1 MKAAEFDYVRAT
13 SVDEVCD
20 LLDEAGEHKI
30 IAGGQTLVP
39 LMAMRLARPSL
50 LIDIAEIAALRF
62 IEVAGDVLR
71 IGAATRQVD
80 AERSAL
86 VRDRLP
92 LLAKALRW
100 VGHPQTRNR
109 GTIGGSI
116 AAADPSAEIPLVAVT
131 LEAEA
136 VACSKAGDA
145 TFALAEFFRGPMMT
159 ALAPGQCLTEIRFPL
174 WPGRVGSGFHEV
186 SARASDFA
194 LVAAAAQLAI
204 DANGVCTRLSTALGG
219 VGAAPVRIAAPAA
232 TLVGTRLAPNAVER
246 AVAGID
252 GEIAPED
259 DQHVGADYR
268 RRVARVLLTRA
279 ILEARDEATRVP

>member
-13 SVDEVCD
+13 SIDEVCD

-39 LMAMRLARPSL
+39 LMAMRLARPAL
-50 LIDIAEIAALRF
+50 LIDIAEIADLRF
-62 IEVAGDVLR
+62 IKLEDGELR

-80 AERSAL
+80 AERSTL
-86 VRDRLP
+86 VRERLK

-131 LEAEA
+131 IEARA
-136 VACSKAGDA
+136 VARSKTGEAML
-145 TFALAEFFRGPMMT
+145 ALTDFFRGPMMT
-159 ALAPGQCLTEIRFPL
+159 ALQPDQCLTEIRFPL

-194 LVAAAAQLAI
+194 LVAAAAQLAL
-204 DANGVCTRLSTALGG
+204 DPSGVCIRLSAALGG
-219 VGAAPVRIAAPAA
+219 IGAGPIRVNAPAA
-232 TLVGTRLAPNAVER
+232 RLIGRRLDPALVEQAVS
-246 AVAGID
+246 GID
-252 GEIAPED
+252 DEIAPED

-268 RRVARVLLTRA
+268 RRVARVLLARA
-279 ILEARDEATRVP
+279 IQEAQDEAARAA